1 MDGLLFMSLMQI
13 VAPGWT
19 TFTYFFTFCFY
30 CISVAIYDEANNC
43 FFVLVP
49 NPKLHDTGKRV
60 RVYETET
67 HWKRDPAKIW
77 ILLDPNTPGYS
88 PHPSAPSGKFS
99 FLF

>member
-30 CISVAIYDEANNC
+30 CISMAIYDEASNC

-77 ILLDPNTPGYS
+77 KWGNTIYITHS
-88 PHPSAPSGKFS
+88 LSLS
-99 FLF
+99 L